1 MNYSTL
7 LPSKRIPLLVM
18 ALFFFVLPLC
28 FFDPQF
34 SSSNPTSLILGKS
47 VVAIKKIIFRS
58 RSYSLILDKSL
69 SRICHV
75 TPC

>member
-1 MNYSTL
+1 
-7 LPSKRIPLLVM
+7 
-18 ALFFFVLPLC
+18 
-28 FFDPQF
+28 
-34 SSSNPTSLILGKS
+34 LGKS